1 MQPKPENFSTSY
13 AETFK
18 DHNVVDAY
26 RHRPP
31 YPDAVF
37 DILAS
42 LITDEPRTVLDIGA
56 GSGDIARRVVE
67 FVERV
72 DAVDFSQNMIERGK
86 QLHNGDHPHLHWIYG
101 KVEEVPLSPPYALI
115 TAGSSI
121 HWMEWAIAFPRF
133 RAIHTPNGY
142 LALIYRRALP
152 MPWDADLRK
161 LRAQFSMR
169 RDHRSYHAVEELEIR
184 GFFHKQGEK
193 ETAPVPF
200 FQSLDDYIEG
210 LHSRSGFSRERM
222 GQQKA
227 TDFDQQ
233 VRTLLLQFHSDGM
246 LPLQVVGTVTWG
258 TPEVGFQD
266 ERVD

>member
-1 MQPKPENFSTSY
+1 MQPKPENSGSYY
-13 AETFK
+13 AEAFK
-18 DHNVVDAY
+18 DHQVVDAY
-26 RHRPP
+26 RYRPP
-31 YPDAVF
+31 YPDEVF
-37 DILAS
+37 DILAG
-42 LITDEPRTVLDIGA
+42 LIVDEPRTVLDVGA
-56 GSGDIARRVVE
+56 GSGDIARRMVD

-86 QLHNGDHPHLHWIYG
+86 QLFNGDHPRLHWIYG
-101 KVEEVPLSPPYALI
+101 RIEEVPLVPPYALI

-133 RAIHTPNGY
+133 RAMLTPNGS
-142 LALIYRRALP
+142 LALIYRRTLP

-161 LRAQFSMR
+161 LRAQFSTR
-169 RDHRSYHAVEELEIR
+169 RDRRSFDVVEELEVR

-200 FQSLDDYIEG
+200 SQSIDDFIEG

-222 GQQKA
+222 GRQKA

-233 VRTLLLQFHSDGM
+233 GRTLLLQFHKDGV

-258 TPEVGFQD
+258 RLD
-266 ERVD
+266 AN